1 MDSIELINI
10 EDFLKVKLALAKVLE
25 VEEVPKSDKLL
36 KLTLKVGDETR
47 TVLAGIKKYYTK
59 EELLDKKILIVY
71 NLAPRKM
78 MGFESQGMVLAL
90 SDGENF
96 SLLVPDKDVKE
107 GTFAK

>member
-1 MDSIELINI
+1 MENVELINI
-10 EDFLKVKLALAKVLE
+10 EYFLKVKLALAKILE

-36 KLTLKVGDETR
+36 KLTLKVGEETR
-47 TVLAGIKKYYTK
+47 TVLAGIKEYYTK
-59 EELLDKKILIVY
+59 EELIGKKILIVY